1 MQRSLDAANG
11 MTHGQLCPA
20 PPVSPGIILCA
31 SRLVFALGEFKR
43 DAMMDFGIALP
54 TKADS
59 WRIARRAENLGFTH
73 AWFYDTALLNAEIFV
88 AMGAAAVSTSRIRL
102 CTGVLTPSNRIA
114 PVAASGLATLNALA
128 PGRIIFGV
136 GTGFT
141 ARRTLGHGPVTL
153 KNMETYIRAIEA
165 LLRGEMISYE
175 MEGISGKTR
184 LMTLESEIINTRDS
198 IPTHISAFGP
208 KGRQLTAVLGAGW
221 IGSMST
227 LRGERAALAGMQA
240 EWVRQGRELS
250 TLYSTLVGGGCVLNT
265 GESAGSARAR
275 AQAGVCAAVLFHS
288 LVEQGEFGEGLV
300 DQSFPF
306 REELDAYRAIYQS
319 YQPEDARHL
328 ENHRGHMMF
337 LRPEE
342 THVTERV
349 IRNITWTA
357 ESDELLDRLRGVK
370 DAGYGQLA
378 ISLPPGQENDMM
390 ETWAD
395 VMAKV

>member
-1 MQRSLDAANG
+1 
-11 MTHGQLCPA
+11 
-20 PPVSPGIILCA
+20 
-31 SRLVFALGEFKR
+31 
-43 DAMMDFGIALP
+43 MDVGIALP

-59 WRIARRAENLGFTH
+59 WRIAGRAESLGFTH

-141 ARRTLGHGPVTL
+141 GRRTLGHGPVTL
-153 KNMETYIRAIEA
+153 KAMETYIRAIEG
-165 LLRGEMISYE
+165 LLRGETISYE
-175 MEGISGKTR
+175 MEGLHAKTR
-184 LMTLESEIINTRDS
+184 FMTSESDIINIRDP

-208 KGRQLTAVLGAGW
+208 KGRRLTAVLGAGW
-221 IGSMST
+221 IGSMGT
-227 LRGERAALAGMQA
+227 LHTERAALADMQGK
-240 EWVRQGRELS
+240 WLRQGREPGN
-250 TLYSTLVGGGCVLNT
+250 LYSTLVGGGCVLNT

-288 LVEQGEFGEGLV
+288 LVEQDDFGEGLL

-306 REELDAYRAIYQS
+306 REELEAYRAVYMG
-319 YQPEDARHL
+319 YQPEDARYL
-328 ENHRGHMMF
+328 ENHRGHLMF

-342 THVTERV
+342 THITERV
-349 IRNITWTA
+349 IRNLTLTA
-357 ESDELLDRLRGVK
+357 ERGELVDRLRGIR
-370 DAGYGQLA
+370 DAGYDQLA
-378 ISLPPGQENDMM
+378 ITLPPGQEQDMM

-395 VMAKV
+395 VVARI